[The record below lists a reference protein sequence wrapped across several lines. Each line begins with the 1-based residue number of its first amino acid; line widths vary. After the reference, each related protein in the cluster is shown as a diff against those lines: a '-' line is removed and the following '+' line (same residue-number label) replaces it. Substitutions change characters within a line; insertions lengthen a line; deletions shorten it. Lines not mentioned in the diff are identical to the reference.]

1 MKKNR
6 DSDSQNAIAKI
17 RWKRGNGTNILGIGL
32 VLIILFFFFAIFN
45 LYQLKN
51 TAYSLQLAADSISDA
66 IAIFGYKERG
76 SYEEASVELNAVKDM
91 IVGNTSLLPAGFS
104 GEVTLDRD
112 MYENEDTA
120 FVVIKDSDAPVISLF
135 GDSHIITRSS
145 KTYFPIKST
154 GKDLWYSDWGTT
166 YSGGMGIPHFDMT
179 KYNIP
184 IPNGNLS
191 ADGCGIVALAMV
203 ESYCMGEF
211 ISVADVAAF
220 SQAYVVGGRGIIDAN
235 TYYTTVPGANGYKNG
250 VINQQGITGIRTALQ
265 NNQPVILLT
274 ANKAFTSRMHFVV
287 IRGMTVQNG
296 QYCYYVNDPSD
307 GFGSKTFKEN
317 TAVPE
322 SYITSG
328 YCGSW
333 IF

>member
-1 MKKNR
+1 MKR
-6 DSDSQNAIAKI
+6 DKYSNSIDAIARI
-17 RWKRGNGTNILGIGL
+17 RWHKGNGTNVMGVGL
-32 VLIILFFFFAIFN
+32 VLLILVFFFAVFN
-45 LYQLKN
+45 LYQLKT
-51 TAYSLQLAADSISDA
+51 TAYNLQLASDFMSDA

-76 SYEEASVELNAVKDM
+76 SYEEAVEELKKVRDM
-91 IVGNTSLLPAGFS
+91 ITGNTSLLSSDFNGT
-104 GEVTLDRD
+104 VTLDRD
-112 MYENEDTA
+112 MYENEDVA
-120 FVVIKDSDAPVISLF
+120 FVTIQMNDYPVISLF
-135 GDSHIITRSS
+135 GDSYTITRSS

-211 ISVADVAAF
+211 VSVADMAAF
-220 SQAYVVGGRGIIDAN
+220 SQPYVVGGRGIIDAN
-235 TYYTTVPGANGYKNG
+235 TYYTTVPEANGYKNG
-250 VINQQGITGIRTALQ
+250 VINQQGITGIRAALQ

-274 ANKAFTSRMHFVV
+274 SNSAFTSRMHFVV
-287 IRGMTVQNG
+287 IRGMTVING

-307 GFGSKTFKEN
+307 GFGNKTFKEN

-322 SYITSG
+322 TYITSG